1 MEDFWLSSIKRLNA
15 IAATGLYYSQNLY
28 DQERFTEI
36 AAISQRMMAALGTV
50 PLNRLAELVP
60 DTARGY
66 ATPMI
71 DVRGALFEDDRIL
84 LVQENTDGLWTL
96 PGGFADIGFS
106 AGENVVKEIWEEAG
120 IRARASSLYR
130 LRHKAKHDYNQ
141 DVRDFY
147 KLFFL
152 CDIIDATQMCSGP
165 ETSAVGFF
173 SLHELPPLSTGRVL
187 AKDITAAFACRT
199 MRSGLYCFD

>member
-15 IAATGLYYSQNLY
+15 IAATGLHYSQNPY
-28 DQERFTEI
+28 DQERFAEI
-36 AAISQRMMAALGTV
+36 ADISLRLLGALSTV

-60 DTARGY
+60 DSARGY

-71 DVRGALFEDDRIL
+71 DVRGALFQDDCIL
-84 LVQENTDGLWTL
+84 LVRENADGLWTL

-120 IRARASSLYR
+120 IRARAIALYS

-152 CDIIDATQMCSGP
+152 CDTIDATQMRPGP
-165 ETSAVGFF
+165 ETSAVDFF
-173 SLHELPPLSTGRVL
+173 PLHELPPLSTGRVL
-187 AKDITAAFACRT
+187 VKDIEAAFACRT